1 MNKLSC
7 LNIYMSNIWKA
18 AAQRPMSLNRRRA
31 GKKNININKLI
42 FVGVEQ
48 TQSEITEA
56 RGDVCMK
63 NSFGT

>member
-1 MNKLSC
+1 
-7 LNIYMSNIWKA
+7 
-18 AAQRPMSLNRRRA
+18 MSLKRRRA
-31 GKKNININKLI
+31 GKNININKLI
-42 FVGVEQ
+42 FAGMEQ